1 MDWEFVKELCGMLV
15 AVIGGLGV
23 FLFGMK
29 NMSEGM
35 QAVAGNRMRALINA
49 VTNNRFMA
57 CGVGL
62 VITMMIQSSSVTT
75 VMVVGMVNATLMNLT
90 QAIGVILGADIGT
103 TITGWI
109 LVLKISQYGLPMM
122 GFAAFF
128 FLFSKNERL
137 RYTAMMILGLGMV
150 FFGLVL
156 MKDGF
161 RPLSEMEG
169 FRAAFIK
176 FRPDDYFGVLRCC
189 LVGAAV
195 TAVVQSSSATLGITM
210 GMVGAGVL
218 DFETAAALVLGEN
231 IGTTI
236 TACLSAIGA
245 STNAKRAAAAHV
257 TIKILGVAWIT
268 ALFFPYMKLMKGIIG
283 EELITTAVLVKDAP
297 TYIHAMKGVALSH
310 TVFNIANV
318 ILLIPF
324 TTVLARVLM
333 RVMPDTVEK
342 EAPHLKFL
350 DVRMLDTP
358 AMGIQQSQKEIMR
371 MGEITRKMFIR
382 LKDIIGDKGR
392 DEVSE
397 GKIFRREDIL
407 DLIQKEVVEF
417 LSSLLSG
424 NVPHDV
430 MDDGRKQ
437 LRMADEYESIGD
449 YITTLLKLNLKM
461 RKGEMEMMA
470 ATRDEILELHG
481 RLLEYI
487 SMINDAVKEN
497 NVRVVLKARSRGD
510 EITHLIKE
518 YRTNHLERVEKGDLS
533 PLKSLIIT
541 DMLNSYRRV
550 KDHALNIAEV
560 LAGEK

>member
-1 MDWEFVKELCGMLV
+1 MDWEFAKELCGMLV

-236 TACLSAIGA
+236 TACLGAIGA

-358 AMGIQQSQKEIMR
+358 AMGIQQSQKEIVR
-371 MGEITRKMFIR
+371 MGEIARKMFIR

-392 DEVSE
+392 YEVSE

-497 NVRVVLKARSRGD
+497 NVRVMLKARSRGD

-541 DMLNSYRRV
+541 DMLSSYRRV